1 MKMGGFRLEEKKAH
15 PARETSDAAVTLQIP
30 EGVVKTAEDPPEV
43 KESVPGLE
51 WFEFWGQISTDFQ

>member
-1 MKMGGFRLEEKKAH
+1 
-15 PARETSDAAVTLQIP
+15 LQIP
-30 EGVVKTAEDPPEV
+30 EGVVKTAEDPPEEAPEV